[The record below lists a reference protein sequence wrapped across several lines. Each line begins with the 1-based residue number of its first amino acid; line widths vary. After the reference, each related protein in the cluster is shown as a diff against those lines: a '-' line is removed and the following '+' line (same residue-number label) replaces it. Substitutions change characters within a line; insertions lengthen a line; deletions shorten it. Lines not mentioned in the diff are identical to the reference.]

1 MKKKNGSTRICVDYR
16 QLNKK
21 IVKDRYPLPLIKD
34 ELDSLQGAKIFSTLD
49 LQNGFFHVSI
59 EESSR
64 KYTALVHRT

>member
-1 MKKKNGSTRICVDYR
+1 M
-16 QLNKK
+16 
-21 IVKDRYPLPLIKD
+21 PLIED

-64 KYTALVHRT
+64 KYTAFVVPDGH